1 MPSASATSST
11 PRATA
16 PAPSPRPSS
25 GNAISAR
32 TEPMT
37 TCVSGSW
44 NRLPAVADSAAGP
57 WSRVSSPPQ
66 RASPA
71 NVPPWTCGTMPA
83 AARRSV
89 DFPAADPP
97 ASTTNSPGSMR
108 SVTSRSAGSRAPGY
122 A

>member
-1 MPSASATSST
+1 
-11 PRATA
+11 
-16 PAPSPRPSS
+16 
-25 GNAISAR
+25 
-32 TEPMT
+32 MT

-44 NRLPAVADSAAGP
+44 NRLPAVADSDAGP

-66 RASPA
+66 RAWPA

-83 AARRSV
+83 AALRSV

-97 ASTTNSPGSMR
+97 ASTTNSPASMP
-108 SVTSRSAGSRAPGY
+108 SVTSRSAGSHAPGY